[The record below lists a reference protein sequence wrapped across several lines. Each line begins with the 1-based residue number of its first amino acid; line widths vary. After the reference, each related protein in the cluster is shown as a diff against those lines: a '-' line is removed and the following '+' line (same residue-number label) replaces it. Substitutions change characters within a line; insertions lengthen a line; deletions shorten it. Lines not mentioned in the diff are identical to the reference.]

1 MVKLIL
7 FCRIHKP
14 AFPKPQPIKNF
25 WICGH
30 NVLIRRCKF
39 DKWLHFRLTDRAVVT
54 AAEHSYAST
63 RVRNVEIYS
72 IWPQKTF
79 YSIDGYID
87 VGDGCWWR
95 MLETKWVKT
104 IKCWWRFWMVTSG
117 TNIEKITSNFR
128 HQHPQIVTNFKSL
141 TLRCHQQQFHQKN
154 LNKISDI
161 QTELLRTTSV

>member
-1 MVKLIL
+1 MTLYDRVRYGLMIQNFRPSKMVELIL
-7 FCRIHKP
+7 FGRIHKP
-14 AFPKPQPIKNF
+14 AFPKPQPIKIS

-87 VGDGCWWR
+87 VGDGCWR
-95 MLETKWVKT
+95 LFPLVTSSR
-104 IKCWWRFWMVTSG
+104 CWWP
-117 TNIEKITSNFR
+117 ILKIIN
-128 HQHPQIVTNFKSL
+128 QHNVQNHHYNNSQIF
-141 TLRCHQQQFHQKN
+141 
-154 LNKISDI
+154 
-161 QTELLRTTSV
+161 